1 MYGAA
6 GFVGGLGAAHTS
18 ICQNAAFESR
28 FLLFFLFRIG
38 IRVLFRSKN
47 PPPVRY
53 MYNNMY
59 SDSWGMHRRR
69 RYGDFHNQNFCIVTD
84 PGSRNGAFMAC
95 EQCYHLYGLSLSE

>member
-1 MYGAA
+1 
-6 GFVGGLGAAHTS
+6 
-18 ICQNAAFESR
+18 
-28 FLLFFLFRIG
+28 
-38 IRVLFRSKN
+38 
-47 PPPVRY
+47 